1 MPGNIINR
9 RGRFV
14 YEILTAEGQFIS
26 RHVDGLKRFVGN
38 VEKYQRFEEDQEWTK
53 VKMKQP
59 ANLPTDNTTN
69 NSAVVEIEEISGNT
83 QSQTTGAVLQGGT
96 QPSRARPGSSST
108 ITVDTQTNQAI
119 MWTTKEVYV

>member
-1 MPGNIINR
+1 M
-9 RGRFV
+9 

-38 VEKYQRFEEDQEWTK
+38 VGKYQRFEEDQEWTK

-69 NSAVVEIEEISGNT
+69 NSAVVEIEESVAIPNHKPQEQFYKEEHNPAEQG
-83 QSQTTGAVLQGGT
+83 QEAPQQLQEI
-96 QPSRARPGSSST
+96 PRR
-108 ITVDTQTNQAI
+108 
-119 MWTTKEVYV
+119 TKRSCGPPRRYMFEQ

>member
-69 NSAVVEIEEISGNT
+69 NSAVVEISSYVRDYG
-83 QSQTTGAVLQGGT
+83 
-96 QPSRARPGSSST
+96 PPRAPLAHST
-108 ITVDTQTNQAI
+108 FIRSI
-119 MWTTKEVYV
+119 